1 MLDKKINGLIAAP
14 FSPMNDDG
22 SVNLGVINTYAQK
35 LKRDQVKGVFVCG
48 TTGEGM
54 SLTVDERKQILQ
66 EWTKFKGDDFY
77 VIAHVGTTSSK
88 ESFHLAKHAQEKG
101 ADAIATV
108 GPLFLGADNVDTLV
122 GFCAEIA
129 CGASDLPFY
138 YYHIPSVSGVDLKMA
153 SFIEEAGRKIPN
165 FRGIKFTHN
174 NFVDMLQCL
183 EADNEKWEILHGY
196 DELLLTGLTLGASGA
211 VGSTYNYI
219 ANLYMS
225 IIGSFRENKLNEA
238 RAAQLISVK
247 LVDILNKYGGATV
260 AGKALMK
267 YAGVDCGPCRSPLT
281 TLNDDAYNKLI
292 EEIEKLALFNP
303 ETPGA

>member
-1 MLDKKINGLIAAP
+1 MLDKKIDGLIAAP

-22 SVNLGVINTYAQK
+22 SVNLNIINSYAQK
-35 LKRDQVKGVFVCG
+35 LKRDQIRGVFICG

-54 SLTVDERKQILQ
+54 SLTIDERKQILQ

-88 ESFHLAKHAQEKG
+88 ESFQLAKHAQETG
-101 ADAIATV
+101 SDAIAAI
-108 GPLFLGADNVDTLV
+108 GPLFLGADNVNSLV
-122 GFCAEIA
+122 GFCAEMA
-129 CGASDLPFY
+129 RGAPDLPFY
-138 YYHIPSVSGVDLKMA
+138 YYHIPSVSGVCLNMA
-153 SFIEEAGRKIPN
+153 SFIEEASREIPN

-183 EADNEKWEILHGY
+183 EKDNGKWEILHGY

-219 ANLYMS
+219 ADLYMK
-225 IIGSFRENKLNEA
+225 IIDSFRENKLKEA
-238 RAAQLISVK
+238 RAAQLMSVK

-267 YAGVDCGPCRSPLT
+267 YVGIDCGPCRSPLAS
-281 TLNDDAYNKLI
+281 LNDDAYNNLI
-292 EEIEKLALFNP
+292 DEIQKLALFNP